1 MIETQRMV
9 LRGWRQRDI
18 DPFHAMGQDPAV
30 MRFLGPPYDWD
41 EAASIVA
48 SQNAILAE
56 HGHCF
61 WALED
66 KISGAFLGFC
76 GIKPGPADTPIAGQA
91 EIGWRLARDNWGR
104 GYAREAAE
112 AALAWTWVNTDA
124 PLVAAITV
132 PANEQSWGLME
143 RLGMTRFPADDF
155 DHPAL
160 AEGDPL
166 RSHLVYRIQRPL
178 GL

>member
-1 MIETQRMV
+1 MIETQRLV
-9 LRGWRQRDI
+9 LRGWRASDVE
-18 DPFHAMGQDPAV
+18 PFYAMGQDPEV
-30 MRFLGPPYDWD
+30 MTYLGPSYDWD
-41 EAASIVA
+41 GAAAAVDR
-48 SQNAILAE
+48 QNALLAE

-61 WALED
+61 WALESKTD
-66 KISGAFLGFC
+66 GAFLGFC
-76 GIKPGPADTPIAGQA
+76 GIKPGPDGTPIAGQA
-91 EIGWRLARDNWGR
+91 EIGWRLGRAYWGH

-112 AALAWTWVNTDA
+112 AALAWTWVNTAA

-132 PANEQSWGLME
+132 PANVNSWGLME

-166 RSHLVYRIQRPL
+166 RRHLVYRIQRPL